1 MEEEYE
7 SLASE
12 SEINK
17 QTIEQHQS
25 PSEGTAQFPGSQR
38 ETLQSGVH
46 EHRVLKSH

>member
-1 MEEEYE
+1 MEDDFE

-12 SEINK
+12 SEDNK

-38 ETLQSGVH
+38 DTLQSGVH
-46 EHRVLKSH
+46 DQQRRS